1 MDMKTAVLVMNLG
14 TPDDTRTI
22 SVRRYLREFLGDGR
36 VVDVNAILRYILVN
50 LIIAPIRGF
59 KSAALYK
66 DVWTENGSLLKYH
79 LNELVKKLQ
88 DRYVEEVN
96 VCGEMRYQNPSLPH
110 VLAKIDPSL
119 NSNDY
124 WVDAVKEII
133 DKNRLYK

>member
-1 MDMKTAVLVMNLG
+1 MDMKTAILVNNLG

-88 DRYVEEVN
+88 DRDVEDVD
-96 VCGEMRYQNPSLPH
+96 VYGGMRYQNPSLPH